1 MPLSTFLLAACL
13 TAVGCKPV
21 PAPVQP
27 KTLLIG
33 VDGIQLEPYESLGP
47 GTTLSKRL
55 HYGKAFTGGVIGQP
69 SEQATL
75 AGPGWMTVL
84 TGVWANKHGVTSDD
98 EKWRLAPGYPSLFER
113 LRVANPNAYLSS
125 VVSWPAINTAF
136 LLREKNIVNVRE
148 SGLNDQQLIDRSVQI
163 LRDTP
168 ADFTFIQLGDPE
180 RVGQANGFGHRY
192 QQALRAAD
200 LRIGYMLDEVEARS
214 HRHPEEDWLVIVT
227 TDHGRDETGRSHGQG
242 STPEKTIFFASNRA
256 FDLQA
261 SEASAPRQHSNALY
275 QFIPQTAIAPT
286 VLRHM
291 RVELQAQWH
300 LDGAPLRER

>member
-1 MPLSTFLLAACL
+1 MPLPQLLLAACL
-13 TAVGCKPV
+13 TAVGCKPAT
-21 PAPVQP
+21 APVQP

-55 HYGKAFTGGVIGQP
+55 HYGKAFTGGVSGQP

-84 TGVWANKHGVTSDD
+84 TGVWANKHGVINDD
-98 EKWRLAPGYPSLFER
+98 EKWRLAPSYPSLFGR
-113 LRVANPNAYLSS
+113 LREAKPNAYLSS
-125 VVSWPAINTAF
+125 VVNWPAINTAF
-136 LLREKNIVNVRE
+136 LLRDAPLIDVRE
-148 SGLNDQQLIDRSVQI
+148 SGLDDQQVIDRSVQI
-163 LRDTP
+163 IRGTP

-180 RVGQANGFGHRY
+180 RVGRDNGFGHRY
-192 QQALRAAD
+192 QQALRTAD
-200 LRIGYMLDEVEARS
+200 LRIGRMLDEVEARS
-214 HRHPEEDWLVIVT
+214 YRHPEEDWLVIVT
-227 TDHGRDETGRSHGQG
+227 TDHGRDERGRGHGQG
-242 STPEKTIFFASNRA
+242 STQEKTIFFASNRA

-261 SEASAPRQHSNALY
+261 SEASAPRQNSNALY

-291 RVELQAQWH
+291 RVELQRQWR
-300 LDGAPLRER
+300 LDGAPLRNR